1 MKFCYFV
8 YREENV
14 MVYTS
19 QVLEYLKLLKEKPNV
34 GEIGLVVFRHEKNM
48 FKKKDVEARAIKYVD
63 WVESF
68 ASMPV
73 LSTLQLRLNAIRI
86 QKFINSRK
94 IMYFAMAPIAIKY
107 LQVIA

>member
-34 GEIGLVVFRHEKNM
+34 GEIGLVVLDMKKTCLRRKTLKQELLNM
-48 FKKKDVEARAIKYVD
+48 LIG
-63 WVESF
+63 
-68 ASMPV
+68 
-73 LSTLQLRLNAIRI
+73 
-86 QKFINSRK
+86 
-94 IMYFAMAPIAIKY
+94 
-107 LQVIA
+107 